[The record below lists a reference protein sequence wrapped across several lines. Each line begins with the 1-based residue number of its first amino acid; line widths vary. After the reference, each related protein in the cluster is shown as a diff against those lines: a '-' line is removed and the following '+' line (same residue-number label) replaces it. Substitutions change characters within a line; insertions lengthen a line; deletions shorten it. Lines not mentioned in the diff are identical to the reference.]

1 MLFQLSDLN
10 HASDLHQQLQRV
22 YRRAILNSYDQFFMK
37 TLFQT
42 NNFFSAYFFYT
53 ALFTP

>member
-1 MLFQLSDLN
+1 MKIALIVLHAFQLSDLK
-10 HASDLHQQLQRV
+10 HVSALLQQLQRV

-42 NNFFSAYFFYT
+42 NN
-53 ALFTP
+53 